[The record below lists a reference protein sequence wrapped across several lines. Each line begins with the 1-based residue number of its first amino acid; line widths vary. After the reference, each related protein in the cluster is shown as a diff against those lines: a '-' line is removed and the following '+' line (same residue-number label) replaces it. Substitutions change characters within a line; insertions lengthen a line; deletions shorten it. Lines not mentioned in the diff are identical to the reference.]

1 MPRVVDRPSRCTI
14 LRSNSLFSINF
25 FSSLSL
31 FVLFSVVSRAKT
43 RRRRRP
49 AATVFPFTDFSRF
62 GSSGIGNDKVAQS
75 GWYKNIFS
83 RNRVDDETSLRYT
96 KKIIIYF
103 NSKQNCFTN
112 EPGPIWVCSWHICLF
127 DLMEMTCTI
136 RDGWCWFV
144 ICSYPTSVLI
154 ITRTSKRHERRLSF
168 RGIKT
173 RRRMSNW
180 IHPRLNLLSSFS
192 LMFRAEGLNGGGK
205 LEESHACSLLI
216 TTFIPSN
223 VFFL

>member
-168 RGIKT
+168 SRY
-173 RRRMSNW
+173 
-180 IHPRLNLLSSFS
+180 
-192 LMFRAEGLNGGGK
+192 
-205 LEESHACSLLI
+205 
-216 TTFIPSN
+216 
-223 VFFL
+223 